1 MGFLPRITKCP
12 CCNTFSLIKL
22 DGNVRV
28 NPFKNL
34 ADWIIKKKF
43 NCRKCKEE
51 LGIFTHRS
59 SFKEKIIW
67 LNMIECEDRY
77 YDKLDIL
84 EKRKNKLVKTANKKY
99 YETLKD
105 IKNIQNQIS
114 LDKIKLKIKFK
125 IQKKEILSRD
135 IY

>member
-1 MGFLPRITKCP
+1 MSLLPEVKRCP
-12 CCNTFSLIKL
+12 CCDCINLIKV
-22 DGNVRV
+22 NEIRHE
-28 NPFKNL
+28 NPFRNLKNWSL
-34 ADWIIKKKF
+34 KKKF

-59 SFKEKIIW
+59 SFEEKVIW
-67 LNMIECEDRY
+67 LNMIECENRY
-77 YDKLDIL
+77 YDKLNIL
-84 EKRKNKLVKTANKKY
+84 EKRKTKLVRTANKKY

>member
-22 DGNVRV
+22 DENVRD

-59 SFKEKIIW
+59 SFEEKVIW
-67 LNMIECEDRY
+67 LNMIECENRY
-77 YDKLDIL
+77 YDKLNIL
-84 EKRKNKLVKTANKKY
+84 EKRKTKLVRTANKKY

-105 IKNIQNQIS
+105 IKNIQNKIS